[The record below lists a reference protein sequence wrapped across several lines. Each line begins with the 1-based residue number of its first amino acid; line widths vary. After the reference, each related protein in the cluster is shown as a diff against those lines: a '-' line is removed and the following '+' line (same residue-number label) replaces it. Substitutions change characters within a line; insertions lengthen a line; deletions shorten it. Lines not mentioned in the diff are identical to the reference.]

1 MKTEEENVPARVLV
15 TVFVYNEGLKFG
27 SLLEE
32 IPADAPYEVLILN
45 DGSTDEIG
53 DYISDTP
60 HTVIENDCN
69 RGLGYSFKR
78 AIRYAIDEGFDIFIP
93 IAGNGKMRPAEI
105 PSVIAP
111 LLGGEAD
118 YVQGSR
124 YLPGGRRDHLPLFR
138 DVMIRLL
145 AWILTIFT
153 GRRITDSTC
162 GFRAYR
168 LSLFDEIGVDIW
180 QDWLDKYEL
189 ENYLNYK
196 VLNSE
201 KRYVEVPVSMIYPES
216 KRNYSKIRP
225 LVGWW
230 SMVKPFIYLTL
241 GIRK

>member
-15 TVFVYNEGLKFG
+15 TVFVYNEGQKFG
-27 SLLEE
+27 SLLQE

-60 HTVIENDCN
+60 HTVIENDRN

-105 PSVIAP
+105 PLVIAP

-168 LSLFDEIGVDIW
+168 LSLFHEIGVDIW

-189 ENYLNYK
+189 ENYLSYK

-230 SMVKPFIYLTL
+230 SIVKPFVYLTL
-241 GIRK
+241 GVRK

>member
-15 TVFVYNEGLKFG
+15 TVFVYNEGQKFG
-27 SLLEE
+27 SLLQE

-105 PSVIAP
+105 PLVIAP

-168 LSLFDEIGVDIW
+168 LSLFHEIGVDIW

-189 ENYLNYK
+189 ENYLSYK

-230 SMVKPFIYLTL
+230 SIVKPFVYLTL
-241 GIRK
+241 GVRK